1 MLRYLRSLSDGYCFS
16 GGDESGLNLQSVAE
30 ERIDEL
36 NHAVNNMLS
45 SYPEIN
51 SNGIRN
57 SLAIL
62 TERLKCEQGYSYIC
76 VISNLL
82 WYLYVICV

>member
-1 MLRYLRSLSDGYCFS
+1 MIRIVFS
-16 GGDESGLNLQSVAE
+16 GGDESGLNLQSVTE

-45 SYPEIN
+45 SYPEIS

-62 TERLKCEQGYSYIC
+62 TERLKCE
-76 VISNLL
+76 
-82 WYLYVICV
+82 